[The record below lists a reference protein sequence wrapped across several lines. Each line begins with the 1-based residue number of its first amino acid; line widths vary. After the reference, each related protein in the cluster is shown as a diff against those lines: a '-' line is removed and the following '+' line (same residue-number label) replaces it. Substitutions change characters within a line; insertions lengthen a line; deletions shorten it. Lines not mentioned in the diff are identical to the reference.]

1 MLFYGLAFRLI
12 CQEFTDFL
20 VLWSIGQ
27 GVDVLESAF
36 YLLLVSD
43 DADSSRYG
51 FDGLLLCFFS
61 NVGVVGI
68 QNIAFIAKNGLDNCF
83 GYTSFGTM

>member
-51 FDGLLLCFFS
+51 FDCLLLCFIADM
-61 NVGVVGI
+61 GVVGI
-68 QNIAFIAKNGLDNCF
+68 QNVALVAKYGLDNSLRH
-83 GYTSFGTM
+83 TSFGTM